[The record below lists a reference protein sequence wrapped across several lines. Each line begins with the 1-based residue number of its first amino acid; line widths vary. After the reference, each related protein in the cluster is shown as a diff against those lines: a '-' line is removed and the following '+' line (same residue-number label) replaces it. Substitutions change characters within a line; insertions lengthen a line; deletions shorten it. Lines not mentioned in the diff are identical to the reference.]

1 MKADAGEHVQAS
13 LPSLWA
19 GRNEE
24 RKDKREHFEQEA
36 LSQTGSL
43 YRYATWLVRDRALAE
58 DVVQETLLKAWCSWH
73 TYRPGSDIRA
83 WLATILRHTFIR
95 QRRKEQRELASI
107 PFYDVER
114 FSNGC
119 GDPRT
124 HRAAA
129 SHEDALDG
137 ELMRAVN
144 ALPRKFRQV
153 VVLRHLKQ
161 LSVKG
166 ISQVTGTPIGT
177 VKSRLFRAHALLR
190 NRLYRYAA
198 AAGFLRG
205 RRERVH
211 ATDGRASGEANR

>member
-137 ELMRAVN
+137 ELMRGPAPQIQAGRRAQAPQTAVGQGHLTGHWN
-144 ALPRKFRQV
+144 ANRDRQV
-153 VVLRHLKQ
+153 
-161 LSVKG
+161 
-166 ISQVTGTPIGT
+166 
-177 VKSRLFRAHALLR
+177 ALVSGAC
-190 NRLYRYAA
+190 AA
-198 AAGFLRG
+198 AEPPVPLRRRGGFPPGPTGAGSR
-205 RRERVH
+205 
-211 ATDGRASGEANR
+211 D